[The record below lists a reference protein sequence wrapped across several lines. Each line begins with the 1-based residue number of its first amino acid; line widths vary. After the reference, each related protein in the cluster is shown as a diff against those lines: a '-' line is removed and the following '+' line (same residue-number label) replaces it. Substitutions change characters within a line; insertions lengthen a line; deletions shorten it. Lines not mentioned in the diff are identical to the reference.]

1 MNTPPLPLV
10 SVMIPTFN
18 EADHIAEAVANAR
31 QLGPVFVLDSLST
44 DSTQELARQAGAIV
58 VEHPFVNYALQ
69 KNWGLD
75 HLPIATPWVFILD
88 ADERLTPA
96 LRDEILRRLS
106 RHPSTDGYFVN
117 RLLIFMGRVM
127 RFGGMYPSWN
137 LRLMRLGRAR
147 YEERSVHEH
156 VVCRGTTDYL
166 RGEMLHVRRES
177 ITHFLQKHIRYAEM
191 ESDEWIQSRAGHSR
205 NASTGDLFK
214 NPAGGLRLRQW
225 MRRNVWPYMP
235 ARPLWRFIY
244 MYFLRLGI
252 FDGEAGWHLAL
263 LMASYEYMITMFY
276 RDKLRGG
283 SD

>member
-1 MNTPPLPLV
+1 MNIPPLPLV

-44 DSTQELARQAGAIV
+44 DSTQEWPGKPARSSSNIPSSLRAAKKLGV
-58 VEHPFVNYALQ
+58 GSSSHCHAL
-69 KNWGLD
+69 G
-75 HLPIATPWVFILD
+75 FILD

-106 RHPSTDGYFVN
+106 RHPPPTVISSTACSS
-117 RLLIFMGRVM
+117 
-127 RFGGMYPSWN
+127 SWAASCASGN
-137 LRLMRLGRAR
+137 VSLVEFALMRLGAR
-147 YEERSVHEH
+147 P
-156 VVCRGTTDYL
+156 L
-166 RGEMLHVRRES
+166 RGALGPRTRRVPEPPIICGRNACTWRRES
-177 ITHFLQKHIRYAEM
+177 ITIFAKAHPLCEM
-191 ESDEWIQSRAGHSR
+191 ESDEWIHRAAGHSR

-214 NPAGGLRLRQW
+214 NPAGGCACGNGCGERLAIHA
-225 MRRNVWPYMP
+225 